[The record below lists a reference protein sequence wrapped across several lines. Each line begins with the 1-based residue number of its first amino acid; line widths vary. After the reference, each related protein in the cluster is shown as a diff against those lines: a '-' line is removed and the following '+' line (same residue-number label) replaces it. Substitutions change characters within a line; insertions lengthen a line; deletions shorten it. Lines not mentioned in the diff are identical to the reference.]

1 MAIKKVLHIVQRKLK
16 QIWDMEHIQNVI
28 YNEAAGAQKNITVEP
43 VVKRATIANEQVG
56 FGAYVKV
63 AAGTTAYG
71 MDCLGKAHDA
81 GATYRRGDI
90 VTQGTDVYVA
100 NQDIRD
106 AHAFDAGEW
115 TKVAPKQILA
125 IPTYGGA
132 VVSTGKWHNAITVA
146 GFLLDDESLYKKV
159 E

>member
-43 VVKRATIANEQVG
+43 VVKKATLANEIVG
-56 FGAYVKV
+56 FGAYIKV
-63 AAGTTAYG
+63 ATGTTGYG
-71 MDCLGKAHDA
+71 MDCLGRAHDPNK
-81 GATYRRGDI
+81 TYRRGDI
-90 VTQGTDVYVA
+90 VTQGADIYVA
-100 NQDIRD
+100 NQDINN
-106 AHAFDAGEW
+106 AHIFDAEEW

-146 GFLLDDESLYKKV
+146 GFLLDDESTYRKV